1 MSTERNTA
9 RTVRSWLQVDEH
21 ESADRVLDNVFA
33 LLDATPQRRSWWPA
47 RRIADMNSMLKVGI
61 AAAAIV
67 VVAVAGVAIFNRES
81 PPGLIVT
88 PTPSPSPSLETAVPS
103 PSASTQPE
111 PTLQALDSVPVGPV
125 AVGRH
130 AVSQDG
136 VRFSF
141 EIATRGWTSN
151 AGAFPEGAN
160 LLLGIRGQPNA
171 AWFLTWGI
179 DGVYADPC
187 NGEPAPVAG
196 PTAADL
202 AADVAGMPGIEL
214 VEGPTDV
221 TVGGQPA
228 KHLVIR
234 IPRDIPCPA
243 DAFRLWYVDAACD
256 GDDPCSR
263 WVSAPQ
269 ETHHIWIVDADGGR
283 VWIEAE
289 TYINPTPGT
298 VERVQA
304 IIDSIEF
311 E

>member
-1 MSTERNTA
+1 MSIERDTA

-33 LLDATPQRRSWWPA
+33 LLDTTPQRRSLWPA

-81 PPGLIVT
+81 PPGVIVT
-88 PTPSPSPSLETAVPS
+88 TPSPSPSLETAIPS
-103 PSASTQPE
+103 PSQSGQPE
-111 PTLQALDSVPVGPV
+111 PTLRTGDFVPAGPV

-130 AVSQDG
+130 VVSQDG

-141 EIATRGWTSN
+141 DIPTRGWTSS

-160 LLLGIRGQPNA
+160 LLLGIRGQSNA
-171 AWFLTWGI
+171 AWVLAWGI

-202 AADVAGMPGIEL
+202 AVAVAGIPGIEL

-228 KHLVIR
+228 KHVVIR
-234 IPRDIPCPA
+234 IPGDIQCPPES
-243 DAFRLWYVDAACD
+243 FRLWYVDAACD
-256 GDDPCSR
+256 GEDPCSR
-263 WVSAPQ
+263 WVSALE

-289 TYINPTPGT
+289 TYKDPAPGA

-304 IIDSIEF
+304 IVDSIQF